1 MMSSVFKCLAVTKCQ
16 LIYRVA
22 WSKPSKIALN
32 NLPKKEKYSKFSQ
45 TLMINLPRFR
55 KPKTN
60 LMTLERDTLNW
71 RQTLDVKRP
80 HKKTSSVSKIHLTVP
95 PNLSIVSTSSFF

>member
-1 MMSSVFKCLAVTKCQ
+1 MSLVFKCLAVTKCL
-16 LIYRVA
+16 LIFRVA

-32 NLPKKEKYSKFSQ
+32 NHPKKEKYSKFSL

-55 KPKTN
+55 KPKIN
-60 LMTLERDTLNW
+60 LMILERNILNL

-80 HKKTSSVSKIHLTVP
+80 HKKTSSVSKIHQTVP
-95 PNLSIVSTSSFF
+95 PFLSIVSTSSFF